1 TDVLKEAQA
10 KGFAEADPTLDI
22 NGMDSAHKLA
32 ILGGLA
38 FNCKLDMDDIFVEG
52 IEAVELADI
61 QSASEMGYTLK
72 LLAIGEKDD
81 DGQISLR
88 VHPSFISNHNPLAG
102 VDGPFNAVS
111 VFGNAVGNTVYY
123 GRGAGM
129 MATASAVVADII
141 EIAMGSS
148 QRVFETMAM
157 VVDAT
162 RTVKVKPIE
171 ELYSRFYI
179 RIMAK
184 DQAGVFAQFGQILGD
199 HNISISGAMQHEWTG
214 PDNTVP
220 VVITTHPTYQKNI
233 TAALSEIEALD
244 IISGEP
250 ISIRIVDIPEDSEE

>member
-1 TDVLKEAQA
+1 
-10 KGFAEADPTLDI
+10 
-22 NGMDSAHKLA
+22 
-32 ILGGLA
+32 
-38 FNCKLDMDDIFVEG
+38 
-52 IEAVELADI
+52 ADI

-88 VHPSFISNHNPLAG
+88 VHPSFISNHNPL
-102 VDGPFNAVS
+102 
-111 VFGNAVGNTVYY
+111 
-123 GRGAGM
+123 RGAGM